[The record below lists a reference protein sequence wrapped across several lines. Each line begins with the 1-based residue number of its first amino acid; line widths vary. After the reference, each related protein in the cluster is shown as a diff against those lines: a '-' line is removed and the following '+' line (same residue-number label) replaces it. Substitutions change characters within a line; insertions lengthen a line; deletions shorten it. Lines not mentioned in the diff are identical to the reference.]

1 MSLTYESVKQEM
13 QPRIEK
19 ETRKS
24 LRKLLSDENTDRKTF
39 KAMMQEMDRIKVCY
53 TQAVS
58 KIFEETED
66 QTRLSGLVHYP
77 GYKDRE
83 HD

>member
-39 KAMMQEMDRIKVCY
+39 KAMMQEMNRNKVCY

-58 KIFEETED
+58 KIFEEIEE
-66 QTRLSGLVHYP
+66 QTRLSGLVHYS

-83 HD
+83 AD